1 MWNDV
6 AAAGLMWNPPQWLCH
21 AGCGCEEAPGM
32 KLNASDGSALPRS
45 PKSHQPSSSSS
56 LQSGHMWPW
65 ILTKLAIYGHWTIT
79 SWGGELLSTLSIS
92 HLGGLHVGEPFFSAV
107 GGLVHCGGFEA
118 KKANDAEWA

>member
-1 MWNDV
+1 
-6 AAAGLMWNPPQWLCH
+6 
-21 AGCGCEEAPGM
+21 M

-56 LQSGHMWPW
+56 LQSGHIVAMDSDKAGHIWP
-65 ILTKLAIYGHWTIT
+65 LAIT

-118 KKANDAEWA
+118 KKSNDAEWA

>member
-1 MWNDV
+1 MEVRSQD
-6 AAAGLMWNPPQWLCH
+6 
-21 AGCGCEEAPGM
+21 
-32 KLNASDGSALPRS
+32 LPRVIS
-45 PKSHQPSSSSS
+45 RHHRHRCRVAI
-56 LQSGHMWPW
+56 LWPW